1 MKIKNVK
8 NDLAQGDEVWVLG
21 HVTFNERD
29 CVEIT
34 FEDRRQMWVHPD
46 QEIMYNRNMPATE
59 IPLEL
64 EDYINWANSNYTN
77 QMPKV
82 NMASVQMF
90 SPDLA
95 RWVWA
100 NQNTFL
106 MAMTIGNYVVKRPEY
121 VVRLKSGSL
130 LSGITSVCLGED
142 GKIAKWG
149 NNEKPLRFKNKDK
162 AKAVAL
168 LADGTVEE
176 YKGANQ

>member
-21 HVTFNERD
+21 RVSFNERE

-77 QMPKV
+77 QMTKV
-82 NMASVQMF
+82 SMASVQMF
-90 SPDLA
+90 STDLA

-106 MAMTIGNYVVKRPEY
+106 LAMVSGNYAVKRPEY
-121 VVRLKSGSL
+121 VVRLKNGSL
-130 LSGITSVCLGED
+130 LSDMSVIMAED
-142 GKIAKWG
+142 GKTTKWSG
-149 NNEKPLRFKNKDK
+149 NGKALRFKNKDK
-162 AKAVAL
+162 AKAMAL
-168 LADGTVEE
+168 LVDGSVEE
-176 YKGANQ
+176 V